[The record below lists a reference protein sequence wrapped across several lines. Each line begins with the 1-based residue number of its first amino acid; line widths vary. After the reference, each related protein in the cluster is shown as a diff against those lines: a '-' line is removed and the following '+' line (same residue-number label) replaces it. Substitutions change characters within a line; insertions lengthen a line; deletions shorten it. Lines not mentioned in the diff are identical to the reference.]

1 MVSIVIMIGGALISA
16 TAFAGGNY
24 LVRVLSADN
33 KAKAEEDRRER
44 ALDAYNRERDKLA
57 DARRQVEMFMERQ
70 SEVEEHS
77 LANIEDT
84 NAALKL
90 YNRTH
95 PEQLHGVDEPH
106 FSNFYTPSR
115 EQEQGEIVYT
125 AGGMAILG
133 FLAYRFT
140 NVVAFKLYYQRYILR
155 ETYRKNVKC
164 KGAETLA
171 KVYYSTGGYWRGE
184 AAIEK
189 LIATRL
195 IVA

>member
-133 FLAYRFT
+133 FLAYRF
-140 NVVAFKLYYQRYILR
+140 I
-155 ETYRKNVKC
+155 
-164 KGAETLA
+164 
-171 KVYYSTGGYWRGE
+171 
-184 AAIEK
+184 
-189 LIATRL
+189 
-195 IVA
+195 